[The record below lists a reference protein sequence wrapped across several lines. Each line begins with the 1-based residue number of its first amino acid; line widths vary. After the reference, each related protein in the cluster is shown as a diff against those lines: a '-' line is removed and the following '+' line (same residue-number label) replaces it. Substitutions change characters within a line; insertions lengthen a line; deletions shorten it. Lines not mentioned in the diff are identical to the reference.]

1 MRLTRVWRCVVAA
14 LALSV
19 STAPGALAQVEL
31 ERPTGGWNASALTD
45 RSEEI
50 AVAYPPALIDRGAQK
65 YRTLIKGRLRKP
77 GNERPHLIVV
87 NGNPMPLYTGEDGAF
102 ARPYVFGF
110 GSNSVE
116 VRSPDGRERRRL
128 QFYEASPTRPQ
139 ARIRVVLAWDDD
151 QAEVDLHV
159 ITPDG
164 QHAFWGDPVLANG
177 GGLDVDSVDGAG
189 PEMFSMTAPL
199 RGLYHIYVNYWGN
212 FGGGGYHFDASTRKR
227 DVITTTITL
236 VFEENTLRERR
247 ETQLVPLRRIG
258 DLELVKS
265 FVY

>member
-1 MRLTRVWRCVVAA
+1 MRLTRVWRCVFAA
-14 LALSV
+14 SALSA
-19 STAPGALAQVEL
+19 STAPAALAQVEL

-77 GNERPHLIVV
+77 GSERSHLIVV

-164 QHAFWGDPVLANG
+164 QHAFWGD
-177 GGLDVDSVDGAG
+177 GA
-189 PEMFSMTAPL
+189 PSWALPHL
-199 RGLYHIYVNYWGN
+199 RQLLGQ
-212 FGGGGYHFDASTRKR
+212 
-227 DVITTTITL
+227 
-236 VFEENTLRERR
+236 LRRR
-247 ETQLVPLRRIG
+247 ELPLRREHEKARRHHDDHHPG
-258 DLELVKS
+258 VRGEHPPREA
-265 FVY
+265 